1 MISCAVFRSSRASS
15 ASYGNRSRQSWRLRL
30 RLRNHFPQRCMVP
43 TKISSAWLVTLL
55 LAVGCAPVPAH
66 VDSPPSSSP
75 ASDTI
80 EARRLFEENI
90 DAIHKRDR
98 ARYLA
103 TYLHSSTLARNGP
116 SGLDFGY
123 DNWSA
128 RRDSTWP
135 DTLVARNL
143 RVLPITPGVVYGSYC
158 YTVTQKDTTSSG
170 VSERIFVK
178 TSEGWRI
185 AVTTAFGLAAGAPAQ
200 CK

>member
-1 MISCAVFRSSRASS
+1 MASTGL
-15 ASYGNRSRQSWRLRL
+15 ASGR
-30 RLRNHFPQRCMVP
+30 
-43 TKISSAWLVTLL
+43 L
-55 LAVGCAPVPAH
+55 LALLVAAFACAPAPVNTG
-66 VDSPPSSSP
+66 VSSTGSTT
-75 ASDTI
+75 SDTV

-103 TYLHSSTLARNGP
+103 TYLQTDGLARNGP
-116 SGLDFGY
+116 AGLELGY
-123 DNWSA
+123 DGWSA

-143 RVLPITPGVVYGSYC
+143 RVHPLAPGIVYGTYC

-170 VSERIFVK
+170 VSERVFVR
-178 TSEGWRI
+178 TRDGWRI
-185 AVTTAFGLAAGAPAQ
+185 AVTTAFGLPPGAPPQ

>member
-1 MISCAVFRSSRASS
+1 
-15 ASYGNRSRQSWRLRL
+15 
-30 RLRNHFPQRCMVP
+30 MVR
-43 TKISSAWLVTLL
+43 TKIPSTWLAALL
-55 LAVGCAPVPAH
+55 VAGCAPVPG
-66 VDSPPSSSP
+66 SGGSSPSSSP

-116 SGLDFGY
+116 TGLALGY

-135 DTLVARNL
+135 DTLVATNL

-178 TSEGWRI
+178 TSEGWKI
-185 AVTTAFGLAAGAPAQ
+185 AVTTAFGLAPGAPAQ